1 MKIRKKEKI
10 INFFTSPILR
20 FLVAALIVRLVLAPL
35 GTLEL
40 DQHSFIGW
48 SNRLVEVGFSRFY
61 DAWSDYLPG
70 YLYILWALGWV
81 KKLVLFPSVL
91 LYKLPAIFSD
101 VLTGFVIYKIVEK
114 FKSRKWGIIASG
126 LYLFNP
132 AILANSTLWGQAD
145 SLTALFS
152 LLAIWLI
159 DTNPYVS
166 SFALAFGTLIKPQA
180 ALAAPVLLFIIM
192 KKKWKA
198 KQYFAISL
206 LLFLF
211 LWWPLFLSQAIT
223 T

>member
-1 MKIRKKEKI
+1 MMSFFRKIEKI
-10 INFFTSPILR
+10 FFGSPIISVLLFGFLLR
-20 FLVAALIVRLVLAPL
+20 IVLSGV

-40 DQHSFIGW
+40 DQNSFIGW